1 MGFNLCGRVLVRA
14 EGATCLTE
22 LMAPIDAPFGNNL
35 PAFPLLVLVLLN
47 EHVQVSSSIH
57 VQKIRKAWV
66 SRSAVCSRLKVT
78 THIWVPSQGS
88 KTSRGFVW
96 KYSTLQNHQL
106 NRTNVFRLMACFK
119 SFPMLGQPQTQE
131 FYPIYS
137 IFIASLYIYI
147 HL

>member
-22 LMAPIDAPFGNNL
+22 LMAPIDAPFVNNL

-66 SRSAVCSRLKVT
+66 SRLSENRARSKITNSIEQMCSDSWLILKAFPC
-78 THIWVPSQGS
+78 WDNP
-88 KTSRGFVW
+88 KLR
-96 KYSTLQNHQL
+96 
-106 NRTNVFRLMACFK
+106 
-119 SFPMLGQPQTQE
+119 SFIL
-131 FYPIYS
+131 
-137 IFIASLYIYI
+137 FIAYL
-147 HL
+147 